1 MKYSVYIIQDRNI
14 KNQALFDNLTGD
26 MHLGK
31 HLVSSGLGAVNDLAG
46 ADVVDPYASKDIVG
60 QNGIVINGP
69 MIDSV
74 SIKGEA
80 GKKELFTDGI
90 NRFDFFTI
98 RTITV
103 KGSLFAPSLFE
114 MKSPFGTVKFKD
126 MSNVMAWA
134 NLTPEPLPNELE
146 NPEYSGDV
154 VPNQKDK
161 SFKLKPSIQNTYGKN
176 HPKHYY
182 RRVLVT
188 SYSNTDTQFRAVLY
202 DKVFVS
208 SYEEVYDD
216 KDGNGKFTLVMQSI
230 AANVYDVVVAGPT
243 YEWGFNAVASATS
256 EISSIAQK
264 HTKTTNKIVETI
276 DKLGGTHY
284 ADDVKNVTG
293 KIDSIAETS
302 DSIRD
307 DSTTD
312 NIFDNIGKQGDA
324 FTDQTKKTIEQAKE
338 YKKAYDKLTEAQKAT
353 LDNIPDFKE
362 MSIEDKMK
370 YVKKLTEKK

>member
-14 KNQALFDNLTGD
+14 KNQKLFDNLTGD

-31 HLVSSGLGAVNDLAG
+31 HLISSGLGGVNDLAG

-103 KGSLFAPSLFE
+103 KGSLFAPSFFE

-134 NLTPEPLPNELE
+134 NLTPEPLPNERK

-154 VPNQKDK
+154 NNDYDEI
-161 SFKLKPSIQNTYGKN
+161 KLKPSIQSAYGDN

-230 AANVYDVVVAGPT
+230 AANVFDVVVAGPT
-243 YEWGFNAVASATS
+243 YEWGLNAVASATS

-264 HTKTTNKIVETI
+264 HTKTTNKIAETI